1 MCVLFNDLL
10 DTTKLD
16 ITVMTAISG
25 YTALRLSINIDR
37 GYLPKPV
44 IFQGREILLT
54 AFAYLG
60 IVFLCASILTALIVN
75 PWWTILFILFFTAIL
90 SEFVIISL
98 FRQFTYIFSGV
109 TMLLSV
115 YFYVL
120 YIV

>member
-1 MCVLFNDLL
+1 LFNDLL

-16 ITVMTAISG
+16 VTVMAAIAG

-37 GYLPKPV
+37 GYLPTPG
-44 IFQGREILLT
+44 IFRHRDVLLT
-54 AFAYLG
+54 AYAYLG
-60 IVFLCASILTALIVN
+60 IVYLCASILTALIVN

-98 FRQFTYIFSGV
+98 FRQFTYIFSGI
-109 TMLLSV
+109 TMALTV
-115 YFYVL
+115 YFYIL